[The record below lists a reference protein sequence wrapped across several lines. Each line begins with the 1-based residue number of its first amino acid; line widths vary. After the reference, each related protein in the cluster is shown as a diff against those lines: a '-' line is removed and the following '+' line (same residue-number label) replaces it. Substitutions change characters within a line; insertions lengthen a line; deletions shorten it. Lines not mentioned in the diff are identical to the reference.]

1 MSGALSSVEAG
12 MKRQTV
18 AGAAGGPLI
27 WCSSFAL
34 AVRVAPLDIGCQAC
48 KPTYIPGAMGVM
60 AAAVEDTDNS
70 LRELNKDD
78 YHSFLEAAGER
89 LVVVDF
95 YTDW

>member
-1 MSGALSSVEAG
+1 

-18 AGAAGGPLI
+18 AGAAGGPFI
-27 WCSSFAL
+27 WCSAFPL
-34 AVRVAPLDIGCQAC
+34 AVKVAPLDIGSQAC
-48 KPTYIPGAMGVM
+48 KPMYIPGAMGVM
-60 AAAVEDTDNS
+60 AAAVEDTDKS

-78 YHSFLEAAGER
+78 YHPFLEAAGER